1 MKLLNTLLAAL
12 ERRTL
17 NTKLFMGFGVVLTV
31 PLALGL
37 VSLSATNRLNRDSQR
52 LYDEYVVGFVH
63 LSQANQ
69 HRTNIGRELREL
81 VLSDQQQDRARR
93 VARLNAELRQLLNQI
108 RELRSNGQLPQIQAQ
123 RQRAD
128 QYSQIYVEQVQQ
140 LVRLALAQPGRN
152 QAAVDLLGDPVFDA
166 SVANLDRSL
175 QELIRLSQEGARD
188 ASAASARLYATTN
201 RLILALLAGGL
212 GLGALATLLI
222 SRSISRP
229 EQRVQQAVQRLAAG
243 ELQAEL
249 PCRDYANEIGSLTR
263 AIVVLQHSALE
274 LEIQRQLKS
283 DLALIGAQLQVSTS
297 FTDLA
302 QHLFSAI
309 APILGI
315 GYGAFFIHEEEKH
328 RLKLLRGYG
337 LQERKRLEQVIA
349 LGEGLVGQCALE
361 AQPILLRE
369 PPANYVRIGSSL
381 GEAAPAL
388 LAVYPVLRGERLLGV
403 LELASFHP
411 FTAAQQA
418 LIDEVLPLLAINLEM
433 VERSSRTARL
443 LEHTQQQA
451 RDLETQQ
458 ETLRSTEAWY
468 RSVIESAP
476 DGMVITDE
484 QGRILLANP
493 QAEQM
498 FGCRP
503 EGLLRRTLPELVQS
517 SEQSLLKEDLELVAR
532 QGRSLGLE
540 LQGQRLDGG
549 DFPLEVGLSQLPA
562 LGDRGVCVCA
572 ALRDISQRRVQEQE
586 IQALLQEQEAVFQ
599 SAPNGILYSAAGT
612 LVRANQRIAEYLGYQ
627 PEELIGQPSLI
638 LHSSAED
645 LAAFRAVMYPPLMQ
659 GGIASCEWVYRRKDG
674 SPFQASV
681 SARALKID
689 GDEVTAVWI
698 FEDIAERKAAEEK
711 VNAYFNS
718 SNDGLLV
725 LDPERGWVHANSRA
739 VAMFGFASMQELLKT
754 GPAELSPERQDDG
767 RLSVELAPEIM
778 ARTLASGETARFEWI
793 HRRLDGG
800 TFPCEITLVP
810 ITLAGK
816 AVLMTTIRDISQ
828 RKLAERELRQAKEL
842 AEEATRAKSDFLAN
856 MSHEIRTPMNAIIGM
871 SQLALQTDLN
881 SKQRNYIVKVNRAA
895 ESLLGIINDILDFS
909 KIEAGK
915 LAMETIDFR
924 LEDVLDHLASL
935 VGTKAADKGIELL
948 FNQSPSVPTALRGDP
963 LRLGQV
969 LINLGNNAV
978 KFTEHGE
985 IIVGVEL
992 VNPSATDRERD
1003 GEPEVELHF
1012 WVQDSGIGMTTEQC
1026 SRLFQSFS
1034 QADSSTT
1041 RKYGGTGLGLAISKS
1056 LVEQMRGRIWVESV
1070 QGQGSSFHFHA
1081 RFGLQKDAPPR
1092 RMFRAEELQG
1102 VRVLVVDD
1110 NAAAREIL
1118 MAMAASFGLEVT
1130 AAWDGQQ
1137 ALQEVRQADAAGIPF
1152 DLVLMDWKM
1161 PVLNGIDTTLQI
1173 EAAPLRSPPSIVMVT
1188 AYGRDEAMELA
1199 QARGAILRSVLSKP
1213 TTPSSLLE
1221 AIGEALNRGI
1231 VNETRSGQRSD
1242 NQSEAMAQL
1251 RGARLLLVE
1260 DNDLN
1265 QELALELLRGAGIE
1279 VVLAG
1284 HGQEALEILERD
1296 PHFDG
1301 VLMDCQMP
1309 VMDGYTATRAIRRNP
1324 HLAQLP
1330 VIAMTANAM
1339 AGDREKVLEA
1349 GMVDHIAKPLNVA
1362 AMFNTIARWVK
1373 PALAA
1378 PAPVPPGALPAVPGL
1393 DTAAGLAGC
1402 NGNRELYRR
1411 LLQRFAAAQANF
1423 TAAFNAA
1430 RAGADPELP
1439 LRLAHTLKGTAGTIG
1454 AKGVQAAAAVL
1465 EQACRQGADAELIEQ
1480 QLAAVMAAL
1489 QPVLTGLAVL
1499 EAAPAPPPAA
1509 AALLERV
1516 RSLLVASDSGA
1527 NGALAELT
1535 QLVADSA
1542 WAQPVAAAAQAAA
1555 AYDFDAALA
1564 ALPPAP

>member
-1 MKLLNTLLAAL
+1 MKPLNTLLAAL

-37 VSLSATNRLNRDSQR
+37 VSLSATHRLNRESQR
-52 LYDEYVVGFVH
+52 LYEEYVLGFVH
-63 LSQANQ
+63 LSQATQ
-69 HRTNIGRELREL
+69 HRTNIGRLLREL

-93 VARLNAELRQLLNQI
+93 VALLNTELRQLLNQI
-108 RELRSNGQLPQIQAQ
+108 QELRSNGQLPQIQAQ
-123 RQRAD
+123 LQRAE
-128 QYSQIYVEQVQQ
+128 QFSQTYVEQVQQ

-166 SVANLDRSL
+166 SVANLDRSF
-175 QELIRLSQEGARD
+175 QELIRLSQEGGQH
-188 ASAASARLYATTN
+188 ASADSARLYATTN
-201 RLILALLAGGL
+201 LLILALLAGGL
-212 GLGALATLLI
+212 ALGALATLLI

-229 EQRVQQAVQRLAAG
+229 EQRVQLAVQRLAAG

-283 DLALIGAQLQVSTS
+283 DLALIGARLQVSTS

-315 GYGAFFIHEEEKH
+315 GYGAFYIYEVEKH

-361 AQPILLRE
+361 AQPILLQE

-418 LIDEVLPLLAINLEM
+418 LIDEVVPLLAINLEM

-443 LEHTQQQA
+443 LEHSQQQA

-476 DGMVITDE
+476 DGMVITDG

-498 FGCRP
+498 FGGHP
-503 EGLLRRTLPELVQS
+503 EGLLRCTLLELVQA
-517 SEQSLLKEDLELVAR
+517 SEQSLLKDDLELVVR

-562 LGDRGVCVCA
+562 LGDRGVCVCV
-572 ALRDISQRRVQEQE
+572 ALRDISQRRAQEQE

-599 SAPNGILYSAAGT
+599 SAPNGILHTAHGQV
-612 LVRANQRIAEYLGYQ
+612 VRANARIAEYLGYS
-627 PEELIGQPSLI
+627 PEELIGHSAAI
-638 LHSSAED
+638 LFRDGADQEAFRQRMIPPLREGTIATCEWSFCRKDRSPF
-645 LAAFRAVMYPPLMQ
+645 LAA
-659 GGIASCEWVYRRKDG
+659 
-674 SPFQASV
+674 V
-681 SARALKID
+681 SARALKIE

-739 VAMFGFASMQELLKT
+739 VAMFGFASMEELLKT
-754 GPAELSPERQDDG
+754 GPAELSPERQEDG
-767 RLSVELAPEIM
+767 RISAEIAPEIM
-778 ARTLASGETARFEWI
+778 ARTLASQETARFEWI
-793 HRRLDGG
+793 HRRVDGR

-816 AVLMTTIRDISQ
+816 AVLMTTIRDISE
-828 RKLAERELRQAKEL
+828 RKLAEIELRQAKEL
-842 AEEATRAKSDFLAN
+842 AEQATRAKSDFLAN

-871 SQLALQTDLN
+871 SQLALQTELN

-935 VGTKAADKGIELL
+935 VGRKAADQGIELL

-985 IIVGVEL
+985 IIVGVET
-992 VNPSATDRERD
+992 VSQSETD
-1003 GEPEVELHF
+1003 GEKEVDLHF
-1012 WVQDSGIGMTTEQC
+1012 WVQDSGIGMTGEQC

-1041 RKYGGTGLGLAISKS
+1041 RKYGGTGLGLAISKN

-1070 QGQGSSFHFHA
+1070 EGQGSTFHFHA
-1081 RFGLQKDAPPR
+1081 RFGLQQDAPPR

-1118 MAMAASFGLEVT
+1118 AHMAEVFGLQVQT
-1130 AAWDGQQ
+1130 ALDGQQ
-1137 ALQEVRQADAAGIPF
+1137 ALQQVRQADAAGNPF
-1152 DLVLMDWKM
+1152 ALVLMDWKM
-1161 PVLNGIDTTLQI
+1161 PLLDGIDATLQI
-1173 EAAPLRSPPSIVMVT
+1173 EAEPLRSPPRIVMVT
-1188 AYGRDEAMELA
+1188 AYGREEAMELA
-1199 QARGAILRSVLSKP
+1199 QARGASLKSVLSKP

-1221 AIGEALNRGI
+1221 AIGEALDRGI
-1231 VNETRSGQRSD
+1231 VTETRSSQRSD
-1242 NQSEAMAQL
+1242 SQSDAMAHL

-1265 QELALELLRGAGIE
+1265 QELALELLRSAGIE

-1296 PHFDG
+1296 PRFDG

-1309 VMDGYTATRAIRRNP
+1309 VMDGYTATRAIRSNP
-1324 HLAQLP
+1324 RLAQLP

-1362 AMFNTIARWVK
+1362 AMFQTIARWVK
-1373 PALAA
+1373 PAAA
-1378 PAPVPPGALPAVPGL
+1378 APGL
-1393 DTAAGLAGC
+1393 DVAAGLAGC
-1402 NGNRELYRR
+1402 NGNQELYRR
-1411 LLQRFAAAQANF
+1411 LLERFAAAQAHF
-1423 TAAFNAA
+1423 TADFAAA
-1430 RAGADPELP
+1430 RTGGDPELP

-1454 AKGVQAAAAVL
+1454 AKQVQAAAAHL
-1465 EQACRQGADAELIEQ
+1465 EQVCRQGADPALIEQ
-1480 QLAAVMAAL
+1480 QLAAVQAAL
-1489 QPVLTGLAVL
+1489 EPVLAGLASHEPTGAPAAQAVDSSTGLP
-1499 EAAPAPPPAA
+1499 EPPPAA
-1509 AALLERV
+1509 TALLERA
-1516 RSLLVASDSGA
+1516 RALLAASDSGA
-1527 NGALAELT
+1527 NGALGQLAEL
-1535 QLVADSA
+1535 VAGSA
-1542 WAQPVAAAAQAAA
+1542 WAEPVAAAAQAAA

-1564 ALPPAP
+1564 ALPI